1 MTINDKDEF
10 FPRASIDL
18 ARKARERGDHPFG
31 SLLVDGSGNL
41 LLEAENTVT
50 SERDCTGHAETNLM
64 RLASQKY
71 TSDFL
76 AQCTLY
82 TSTEPCPM
90 CAGAI
95 YWGAVG
101 RVVFGLSVE
110 SLMRLVTQSSENPP
124 LVLPC
129 REVFARGQRRI
140 EVVGPVLEDEARE
153 VHEGF
158 WK

>member
-1 MTINDKDEF
+1 MNNADELF
-10 FPRASIDL
+10 LRASIDL

-31 SLLVDGSGNL
+31 SLLVDESGNL

-50 SERDCTGHAETNLM
+50 TERDCTGHAETNLM

-71 TSDFL
+71 SRDLL

-110 SLMRLVTQSSENPP
+110 SLIRLVAHSSENPP
-124 LVLPC
+124 LALSC
-129 REVFARGQRRI
+129 REVFDRGQRRI
-140 EVVGPVLEDEARE
+140 EVVGPMLEDEAGK